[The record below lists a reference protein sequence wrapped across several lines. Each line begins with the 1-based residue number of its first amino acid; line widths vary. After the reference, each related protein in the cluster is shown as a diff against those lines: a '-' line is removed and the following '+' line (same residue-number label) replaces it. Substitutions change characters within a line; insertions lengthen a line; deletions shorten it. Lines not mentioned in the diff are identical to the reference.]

1 MPQVD
6 ELDLPVLSFEDLLL
20 TGEDFHRLMN
30 GLRRRHWIAKV
41 DGLGYVV
48 LDREAVELVMRSRHA
63 RMPAVEIIELQG
75 ITTGPI
81 HEQLAGNL
89 INLQGEG
96 HRRLRGLAQPA
107 FTPQVANTLRPAMRG
122 HLDELF
128 SALPDDAACD
138 FVAEFAA
145 PFPARMI
152 AEIVGAPVADADRLG
167 EWAYWIQ
174 STFDPTKIA
183 EQPVRI
189 EQAAVEFDAYVRGL
203 LRAGDSG
210 DGTLIATLR
219 RAMGT
224 GDVTE
229 DECVHLVSSVLIG
242 GVDTTRAQL
251 SHTVR
256 LLAENP
262 EQWGALQD
270 DPALVPAAVDEALR
284 FEPIAPFTARL
295 VTSELTHRDVTFPKG
310 SLLFACALTANH
322 DPDVYVS
329 PDRFDITADRGDVKP
344 LSFGAGP
351 HFCLGAA
358 LARAELEEA
367 LTFLTERVNGIA
379 LEAPPSFDTPPGVY
393 GLLELRVRLD
403 RATPA
408 A

>member
-1 MPQVD
+1 MPRVD
-6 ELDLPVLSFEDLLL
+6 ELDLPVLSFDDLLL
-20 TGEDFHRLMN
+20 TGESFHELMN
-30 GLRRRHWIAKV
+30 GLRSRHWIATV

-48 LDREAVELVMRSRHA
+48 LDRDAVEVVLRSRNA

-89 INLQGEG
+89 INLRGED
-96 HRRLRGLAQPA
+96 HRRLRALVQPA
-107 FTPQVANTLRPAMRG
+107 FTPQAAADLRPAMRT
-122 HLDELF
+122 HLGDLF
-128 SALPDDAACD
+128 SALPDDGACE
-138 FVAEFAA
+138 FVADFAA

-152 AEIVGAPVADADRLG
+152 AEIVGAPLDDASRLG

-174 STFDPTKIA
+174 SSFDPTKIA
-183 EQPVRI
+183 AEPGRI
-189 EQAAVEFDAYVRGL
+189 EQAAVEFDVYVREL
-203 LRAGDSG
+203 LRREEGAGE
-210 DGTLIATLR
+210 TMIARLR
-219 RAMGT
+219 RHVDA

-229 DECVHLVSSVLIG
+229 DECVHLISSVLIG

-251 SHTVR
+251 SHTIR

-262 EQWGALQD
+262 AQWRALRD
-270 DPALVPAAVDEALR
+270 DPSLVQAAVDEALR

-295 VTSELTHRDVTFPKG
+295 VTSDLTHRDVTFPKD

-322 DPDVYVS
+322 DPGVYSS
-329 PDRFDITADRGDVKP
+329 PDRFDIAADRGDVHP

-367 LTFLTERVNGIA
+367 LAFLAARVSDIT
-379 LEAPPSFDTPPGVY
+379 LEGVPSFDTPPGVY
-393 GLLELRVRLD
+393 GMLDLPVRFD
-403 RATPA
+403 RTAEA
-408 A
+408 E